1 MGLELQQRS
10 EQVAG
15 LLHGFVLVHSMQ
27 SVPLA
32 IKIHDK
38 FHNCT
43 EATETLKITT

>member
-32 IKIHDK
+32 IKIHN
-38 FHNCT
+38 FHNWT